1 MGKHKQVLCN
11 VCYKE
16 MRSDNLTRHM
26 KVHET
31 NDETKRKHGEM
42 EEEKAEALKKYL
54 IKKTNE
60 YKEEKIALGKRVYRI
75 LAQGVG
81 SEESLPEELKD
92 ALDIYLKH
100 AHEFNDYAHCYYK
113 IANKKHMNK
122 EDARKGDMSVD
133 EVRNIINDGFDGFTE
148 YMMMKLQPTE
158 VEVEE
163 RIEEC
168 LNVFKHYMLY
178 KINE

>member
-122 EDARKGDMSVD
+122 EDARKGDMTKH
-133 EVRNIINDGFDGFTE
+133 EMRNIINEGFDYFQQ
-148 YMMMKLQPTE
+148 YMWMKLQSAE
-158 VEVEE
+158 FEDVEM
-163 RIEEC
+163 IEESI
-168 LNVFKHYMLY
+168 NVFKHYMLN
-178 KINE
+178 KIDE

>member
-1 MGKHKQVLCN
+1 MTGNKKVLCK

-16 MRSDNLTRHM
+16 MRSDVLTRHM

-31 NDETKRKHGEM
+31 RGGSKRTHDEM

-60 YKEEKIALGKRVYRI
+60 YKEEKIALGKRVYWF
-75 LAQGVG
+75 LAQSVG
-81 SEESLPEELKD
+81 SEESLPEEMKE
-92 ALDIYLKH
+92 ALDIYMKH
-100 AHEFNDYAHCYYK
+100 AHEFNNYAHCYYK
-113 IANKKHMNK
+113 NANKKHMNK
-122 EDARKGDMSVD
+122 EDARKGDISVD

-158 VEVEE
+158 VEDEE
-163 RIEEC
+163 RIEES
-168 LNVFKHYMLY
+168 LNVFKHYMLH

>member
-1 MGKHKQVLCN
+1 
-11 VCYKE
+11 
-16 MRSDNLTRHM
+16 MRSDVLTRHM

-31 NDETKRKHGEM
+31 RGGSKRTHDEM

-54 IKKTNE
+54 IKEIKR
-60 YKEEKIALGKRVYRI
+60 KEKIALGKRVYRF

-81 SEESLPEELKD
+81 SEESLPEEMKD
-92 ALDIYLKH
+92 ALDIYMKQ
-100 AHEFNDYAHCYYK
+100 AHEFYNYAHCYYK
-113 IANKKHMNK
+113 NANKKHMNK
-122 EDARKGDMSVD
+122 EDARKGDIPVD

-158 VEVEE
+158 VEDEE
-163 RIEEC
+163 RIEES
-168 LNVFKHYMLY
+168 LNVFKHYMLH